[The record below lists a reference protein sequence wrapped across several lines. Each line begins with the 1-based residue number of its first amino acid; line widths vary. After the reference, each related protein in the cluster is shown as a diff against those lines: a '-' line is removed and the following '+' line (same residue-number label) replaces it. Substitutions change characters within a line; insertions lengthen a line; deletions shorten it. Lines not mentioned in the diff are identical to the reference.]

1 MLQQRP
7 TTPLLKQEV
16 LIAQHIVLC
25 KSRLLHTAPA
35 DGNNPL
41 MFSTHHLLEVTP
53 IRKQRQENW
62 KGFYAKAEGLLKYP
76 LPSSK
81 GIILRSIQRIICSL
95 HTHEPEM
102 KISKLARRVWDNL
115 RRAMYGR
122 IGMQRIQVPL
132 QFINK
137 YVIAFQTQIRY
148 WIFEI
153 LYLILDMG
161 WYCIFS
167 FFGIH
172 TSRHSTV
179 PADEKYKAPGTF
191 SGGCKTFV
199 HMSKNLLDIRVLCLL
214 KQEMSCHLFQGNSRQ
229 KFSTH
234 HLLSAYS

>member
-1 MLQQRP
+1 MY
-7 TTPLLKQEV
+7 
-16 LIAQHIVLC
+16 I
-25 KSRLLHTAPA
+25 
-35 DGNNPL
+35 
-41 MFSTHHLLEVTP
+41 
-53 IRKQRQENW
+53 
-62 KGFYAKAEGLLKYP
+62 YAKAEGLLKYP

-122 IGMQRIQVPL
+122 IGMQRIQVPI

-137 YVIAFQTQIRY
+137 YIIVFQTQIRY

-234 HLLSAYS
+234 HLLSAYSGAGNENINIARRSQEEGDICMEGKGCREFRCDRHIQVIRLQKSVLCLD

>member
-1 MLQQRP
+1 MGCLGRALSNLLERSGIVLKFYVQLHLSFRKRREKIFCWVKIMTLLVKFVERVFCMLQQRP

-122 IGMQRIQVPL
+122 IGMQRI
-132 QFINK
+132 
-137 YVIAFQTQIRY
+137 
-148 WIFEI
+148 
-153 LYLILDMG
+153 
-161 WYCIFS
+161 
-167 FFGIH
+167 
-172 TSRHSTV
+172 
-179 PADEKYKAPGTF
+179 
-191 SGGCKTFV
+191 
-199 HMSKNLLDIRVLCLL
+199 
-214 KQEMSCHLFQGNSRQ
+214 
-229 KFSTH
+229 
-234 HLLSAYS
+234 